1 MKRSMLYLMGHV
13 MVIVGFLAPR
23 GAEAIP
29 AFSRTYGMEC
39 SACHSAYPALNTL
52 GEGFRLSGYRT
63 YGGAELTPTVPP
75 IKIGNR
81 LELPG
86 TVPISFSLKAGYNF
100 TEINNTLGDGSKN
113 TNTADD
119 FKRSDSSFNLNAVE
133 IDAGASL
140 GEHLSFFLGAPLAET
155 EIRQF
160 FDPEVRQHGTK
171 SSLEGPGIP
180 DLAFVGI
187 HNIFIPDLL
196 NLKVGVVEMPAAF
209 SPEHRRLSFFP
220 YLVYEATALD
230 VIGRNGI
237 EDFISVPG
245 VDEEGLDKNQ
255 FRVSKSQLGI
265 LLYGRATDAIHKVSD
280 LSLDYF
286 VGVVNGNNVNT
297 DNNKT
302 KDLVGRLAATYAIG
316 SSVVTLGG
324 FGYYSGNTLDSNTTN
339 PDTGASYKSRLW
351 RAGPDIT
358 ITLAKPFYISL
369 YSQILFAQDSNPT
382 GFAKKATWWGGF
394 VGADV
399 KPIDPL
405 VLYARFDWINGR
417 QFNDTDVTVNGVS
430 GVIGPV
436 RPSLWD
442 VVAGAQYFLYENFKL
457 IAEYRRGEK
466 NLRPDVADVSQ
477 LKTTTE
483 NAVFA
488 GFQLSF

>member
-1 MKRSMLYLMGHV
+1 MNRWTLYLMGLA

-119 FKRSDSSFNLNAVE
+119 FKRSDSSFNLTAVE

-160 FDPEVRQHGTK
+160 YDPEVRQHGTK
-171 SSLEGPGIP
+171 SSLEGPAIP

-187 HNIFIPDLL
+187 HNVFIPDLL
-196 NLKVGVVEMPAAF
+196 NLKFGVVEMPVAF

-220 YLVYEATALD
+220 YLVYDATALD
-230 VIGRNGI
+230 VISRSGI

-245 VDEEGLDKNQ
+245 VNEEGLDKNQ
-255 FRVSKSQLGI
+255 LRLSKSQLGI
-265 LLYGRATDAIHKVSD
+265 LLYGRATDAIHKISD
-280 LSLDYF
+280 LSVDYF
-286 VGVVNGNNVNT
+286 IGIVNGNNVNT

-302 KDLVGRLAATYAIG
+302 KDFVGRLAATYTIG
-316 SSVVTLGG
+316 SNVVTLGG
-324 FGYYSGNTLDSNTTN
+324 FGYYSGNTLDSNTAN
-339 PDTGASYKSRLW
+339 PDTGASYKSH
-351 RAGPDIT
+351 
-358 ITLAKPFYISL
+358 ISL

-399 KPIDPL
+399 KPIDSL

-417 QFNDTDVTVNGVS
+417 QFNDTDVTINGVS

-442 VVAGAQYFLYENFKL
+442 VVTGVQYFLYENFKL

-466 NLRPDVADVSQ
+466 NLRPDLADVSQ